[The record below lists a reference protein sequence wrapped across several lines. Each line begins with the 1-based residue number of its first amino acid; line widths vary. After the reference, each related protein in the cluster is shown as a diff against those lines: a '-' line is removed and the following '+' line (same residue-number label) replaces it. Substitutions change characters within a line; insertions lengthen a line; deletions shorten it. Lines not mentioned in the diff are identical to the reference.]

1 MYNLSIYRIWY
12 GVATFLQYKHTN
24 DSEHLLLK
32 RFVFQDPT
40 MHILSL
46 VNEFTCYLVN
56 NLFRTVSLLVKI
68 SNIRILGLPSK
79 YENIVTDK
87 GLNDWSSFV
96 IYIFIAIISF
106 FFQ

>member
-12 GVATFLQYKHTN
+12 GVATFLQYKHRS
-24 DSEHLLLK
+24 DSEHLLLE
-32 RFVFQDPT
+32 RFAFQDPT

-46 VNEFTCYLVN
+46 VNEFTRYLVN
-56 NLFRTVSLLVKI
+56 NVFRKVSLLVKI
-68 SNIRILGLPSK
+68 SNIRVLGLPSK
-79 YENIVTDK
+79 HENIVTDK

-96 IYIFIAIISF
+96 IYTFIAIISF

>member
-32 RFVFQDPT
+32 RFAFQDPT

-56 NLFRTVSLLVKI
+56 NFRTVSLLVKI
-68 SNIRILGLPSK
+68 SNIRILRSK
-79 YENIVTDK
+79 HENIVTGK

>member
-68 SNIRILGLPSK
+68 NNIRILRSK
-79 YENIVTDK
+79 HENIVTGK